1 MKRILLTLA
10 VMLGFAVAAAAQP
23 KAVGIRFGYGVEASY
38 QHSLGNNFVEANLG
52 LEAFNV
58 LNVAATYN
66 WMIAQP
72 QWTDRGE
79 WGFYAGPGANV
90 GLGMGSEGNN
100 FFNVSAAG
108 AVGIEYTFWFPL
120 QLSFDFRQHLGL
132 GFGGYGFYNLS
143 SACLGIRYRF

>member
-1 MKRILLTLA
+1 MKRILITLA
-10 VMLGFAVAAAAQP
+10 VMLGFAVAAVAQP

-52 LEAFNV
+52 LEAFNA

-79 WGFYAGPGANV
+79 GILCWCWCCSRSGQDNPYWCCRTGRTRV
-90 GLGMGSEGNN
+90 HIL
-100 FFNVSAAG
+100 VS
-108 AVGIEYTFWFPL
+108 
-120 QLSFDFRQHLGL
+120 
-132 GFGGYGFYNLS
+132 S
-143 SACLGIRYRF
+143 SAFSRHQTSARTH